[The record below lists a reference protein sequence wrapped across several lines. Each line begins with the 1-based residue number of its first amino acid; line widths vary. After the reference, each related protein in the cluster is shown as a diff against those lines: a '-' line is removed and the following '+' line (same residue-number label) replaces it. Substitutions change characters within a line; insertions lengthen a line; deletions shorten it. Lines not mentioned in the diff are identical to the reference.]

1 MELLQDIFGIFL
13 TTGCCLG
20 VIGLLLGGL
29 DISLFPK

>member
-13 TTGCCLG
+13 TTRCCLG
-20 VIGLLLGGL
+20 IIGLLLSGL